1 MKALCIST
9 CHLIANGHGS
19 IFDPVREISGKKFYC
34 KGDFSIAKSCERA
47 YVVLWKNVIVGE
59 FVGANKELVDLLHSK
74 TAPDSKKVMQS
85 YNYRTALADIEE
97 AQKWAER
104 YSFKIC

>member
-1 MKALCIST
+1 MKALCIAT
-9 CHLIANGHGS
+9 CHLIAGGHGS
-19 IFDPVREISGKKFYC
+19 IYEPVREISNHKLYR
-34 KGDFSIAKSCERA
+34 KGDFSIVKYADE
-47 YVVLWKNVIVGE
+47 YYMVLWKNVIIGE

-74 TAPDSKKVMQS
+74 TAPDSKKVMQG

-97 AQKWAER
+97 APKWAER